1 MSVKNMKTRI
11 ITGISASLFAIT
23 CLVGIGFGYAKY
35 LSIVIA
41 VLSAVAVHEV
51 ASVSK
56 CKTKPIVVLAMIFAA
71 AYSPF
76 LAFGLAQYIVIPTSV
91 IMTVYVIA
99 MLLLM
104 LKFYDTTRFE
114 HVALVLFISI
124 AVPASLNTLVLLPAL
139 CDANPNIFQRSQAVF
154 MLLCAMYCAWLSDTF
169 AYFIGSKFGKHKLSP
184 KISPKK
190 SVEGAVAGVVGTTIT
205 AILTYF
211 ICDYFFFALDTIKL
225 WHVILVTAVTCVLG
239 MFGDLSAS
247 VIKRNFGEKD
257 FGTIFPGH
265 GGVIDR
271 IDSFLFTM
279 PTLYLIVEVVTAF
292 ANR

>member
-1 MSVKNMKTRI
+1 MKTRI
-11 ITGISASLFAIT
+11 ITGISASLFAIA

-41 VLSAVAVHEV
+41 LLSAVAVHEV

-76 LAFGLAQYIVIPTSV
+76 SAFGLAQYIVVPTSA

-124 AVPASLNTLVLLPAL
+124 AVPAALNTLVLLPAL
-139 CDANPNIFQRSQAVF
+139 CDANPHIFRRSQAVF
-154 MLLCAMYCAWLSDTF
+154 MMLCAMYCAWLSDTF

-211 ICDYFFFALDTIKL
+211 ICDYFFFELDTIKL

-265 GGVIDR
+265 GGVLDR